1 MQHTSRYRLSLTIFL
16 SAFLACFSTPAHADG
31 AGIATID
38 GEAVSYEE
46 FERMVYA
53 EARQRFYHAKP
64 SDDAVYL
71 AFRREV
77 ADKLVDRKLKLR
89 EARRR
94 GMSPD
99 ADYVGLELAKIEAQY
114 AGTEQ
119 WEESGD
125 VMLENVRGYFEEE
138 SLLEQ
143 IDAELRQVDEP
154 SAKDVQAYYDANID
168 KFTQPEQV
176 RLSVILLAV
185 PAWADSATW
194 DAAREKAAGILM
206 SIREGRDFADAAREF
221 SSDPSASNGGD
232 MGYVHAGVLEGE
244 LLQVVGELGDGEI
257 ADRPITVLEG
267 VVLVRV
273 EGRRA
278 PQVHTLDEVRERATG
293 LWRRDAE
300 QQAYDAAVARLREA
314 SDIVV
319 DESYLEKLPD

>member
-1 MQHTSRYRLSLTIFL
+1 MARGAVDAEQLHGHGRG
-16 SAFLACFSTPAHADG
+16 AWTPPSPDG
-31 AGIATID
+31 A
-38 GEAVSYEE
+38 
-46 FERMVYA
+46 
-53 EARQRFYHAKP
+53 AR
-64 SDDAVYL
+64 
-71 AFRREV
+71 
-77 ADKLVDRKLKLR
+77 VDP
-89 EARRR
+89 
-94 GMSPD
+94 MD
-99 ADYVGLELAKIEAQY
+99 I
-114 AGTEQ
+114 
-119 WEESGD
+119 
-125 VMLENVRGYFEEE
+125 
-138 SLLEQ
+138 
-143 IDAELRQVDEP
+143 
-154 SAKDVQAYYDANID
+154 
-168 KFTQPEQV
+168 
-176 RLSVILLAV
+176 LAV
-185 PAWADSATW
+185 PAWADNATW

-232 MGYVHAGVLEGE
+232 MGYLHAGVLEGE